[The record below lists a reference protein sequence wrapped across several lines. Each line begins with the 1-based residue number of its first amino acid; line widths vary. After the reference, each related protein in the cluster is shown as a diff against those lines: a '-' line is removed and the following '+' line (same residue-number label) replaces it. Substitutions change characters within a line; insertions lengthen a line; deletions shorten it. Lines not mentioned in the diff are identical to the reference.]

1 MFELKKGID
10 ILNDIGGVK
19 DAEAVE
25 KVFRNSMDNNNF
37 QKIQRIKNE
46 DARLKIANA
55 IRMGQPDDVFVN
67 TGTPEDKRFIIDLSL
82 KKGEESRLAIKDHTI
97 HYDLADEQARIIDR
111 TYYIANDDE
120 RVSALAQRISR
131 DDAYQYVKENMVGIM
146 KGMTFIVGFYS
157 RGPVGAEAAVPAIE
171 ATTSA
176 YVSHSAEILYRNCF
190 NDFDDEAE
198 RVGHFFTNVHSEGS
212 NRPEDLPNARVFM
225 DRAHQTTYSMFC
237 TYAGNTLLIKKGN
250 HRFAVDR
257 ATYYRRGKEIS
268 EHMFITG
275 IKGPDGRIT
284 FFAGAAPSGCGKTTT
299 AMTGDEFVSDD
310 LAQIWIAGDGSIR
323 SINPENG
330 IFGIIRDVSWDDDPM
345 MLKLFRNEKAEIIF
359 SNVLIDENKTPHW
372 EGSGEEPPKKG
383 VNFQGQWESGKT
395 DKNNKPVP
403 ISHPNAR
410 FTISCVA
417 LDNYSDKIED
427 PAGVVTKVFTYS
439 GRDSDTMPPVW
450 VAKNLDHGV
459 VIGASLIS
467 QATATEVGAT
477 GVKRSPWANQPFIPG
492 GLGDYM
498 HAQFEFFNS
507 DKIKDEYRPILAGL
521 NYFLTQG
528 ARGGEGDQLM
538 GEKKDVHV
546 WMGWLE
552 RLVHND
558 VSSIATPIGLLP
570 KYEDLKELFK
580 SLVDKE
586 YDRKMYNR
594 QFSLYIDN
602 IINRIDLQSDAY
614 KKDENVPDRL
624 FEIYGEQ
631 KKGLFALK
639 EKYGSIVTP
648 EQLEQNKG

>member
-1 MFELKKGID
+1 MFELKKGVD
-10 ILNDIGGVK
+10 ILNDIGGLK

-25 KVFRNSMDNNNF
+25 KVFRDSMDDGNF

-67 TGTPEDKRFIIDLSL
+67 SGTAEDRQFIIDLSL

-131 DDAYQYVKENMVGIM
+131 DDAYQYVKENMIGIM

-157 RGPVGAEAAVPAIE
+157 RGPVGAEAAIPAIE

-198 RVGHFFTNVHSEGS
+198 RVGHFFTNVHSEGT

-225 DRAHQTTYSMFC
+225 DRAHQTTYSTFC

-257 ATYYRRGKEIS
+257 ATYYRRGREIS

-275 IKGPDGRIT
+275 IKGPGNRIT

-299 AMTGDEFVSDD
+299 AMTGEEFVSDD
-310 LAQIWIAGDGSIR
+310 LAQIWIAEDGSIR

-330 IFGIIRDVSWDDDPM
+330 IFGIIKDVSWEDDPM

-359 SNVLIDENKTPHW
+359 SNVLIDEDKKPHW
-372 EGSGEEPPKKG
+372 EGSGEEPPEKG
-383 VNFQGQWESGKT
+383 YNFQGQWEGGKT

-410 FTISCVA
+410 FTINSVA
-417 LDNYSDKIED
+417 LDNYSDKIRN

-498 HAQFEFFNS
+498 HAQFDFFNS

-521 NYFLTQG
+521 NYFLTHG
-528 ARGGEGDQLM
+528 ARGGEGNELL

-552 RLVHND
+552 RCVHND
-558 VSSIATPIGLLP
+558 VSSITTPIGLLP
-570 KYEDLKELFK
+570 KYSDLKELFK
-580 SLVDKE
+580 SLIDKE
-586 YDRKMYNR
+586 YDRDLYYR
-594 QFSLYIDN
+594 QFSLYIEN
-602 IINRIDLQSDAY
+602 IIKRIDLQSDAY
-614 KKDENVPDRL
+614 KKDENVPDKL
-624 FEIYGEQ
+624 FKIYDEQ
-631 KKGLFALK
+631 KKGLLALK

-648 EQLEQNKG
+648 DQLEQDKG

>member
-10 ILNDIGGVK
+10 ILKDIGGVK
-19 DAEAVE
+19 GAEAVE
-25 KVFRNSMDNNNF
+25 KVFRDSMDNDNF

-46 DARLKIANA
+46 EARLKIANA

-67 TGTPEDKRFIIDLSL
+67 TGTPEDRQFIIDLSL
-82 KKGEESRLAIKDHTI
+82 KKGEESRLAIKNHTI

-131 DDAYQYVKENMVGIM
+131 DDAYKYVKENMVGIM
-146 KGMTFIVGFYS
+146 KGMTFIIGFYS

-225 DRAHQTTYSMFC
+225 DRAHQTTYSTFC

-257 ATYYRRGKEIS
+257 ATYYRRGNEIS

-275 IKGPDGRIT
+275 IKGPGGRVT

-310 LAQIWIAGDGSIR
+310 LAQIWIAADGSIR

-345 MLKLFRNEKAEIIF
+345 MLKLFRNETAEIIF

-410 FTISCVA
+410 FTISCTA

-521 NYFLTQG
+521 NYFLTHG
-528 ARGGEGDQLM
+528 ARGGEGNELL

-552 RLVHND
+552 RCVHND
-558 VSSIATPIGLLP
+558 VSSIPTPIGLLP
-570 KYEDLKELFK
+570 KYEDLKELFN
-580 SLVDKE
+580 SLIDKE
-586 YDRKMYNR
+586 YDINLYNR

-602 IINRIDLQSDAY
+602 IIKRIDLQSDAY

-624 FEIYGEQ
+624 FKIYDEQ
-631 KKGLFALK
+631 KKGLLALK

-648 EQLEQNKG
+648 EQLKEN

>member
-225 DRAHQTTYSMFC
+225 DRAHQTTYSTFC

-310 LAQIWIAGDGSIR
+310 LAQIWIAEDGSIR

-372 EGSGEEPPKKG
+372 EGSGEEPSKKG
-383 VNFQGQWESGKT
+383 FNLHGQWEEGKT

-586 YDRKMYNR
+586 YDREMYNR

>member
-10 ILNDIGGVK
+10 ILNNIGGVK
-19 DAEAVE
+19 SAEEVE
-25 KVFRNSMDNNNF
+25 KVFRDSMDDDNF

-46 DARLKIANA
+46 EARLKIANA
-55 IRMGQPDDVFVN
+55 IIMGQPDNVFVN
-67 TGTPEDKRFIIDLSL
+67 TGTPEDQQFIIDLSL
-82 KKGEESRLAIKDHTI
+82 KKGEEANLAIKDHTI

-131 DDAYQYVKENMVGIM
+131 DDAYKYVKENMTGIM

-171 ATTSA
+171 ATTST

-225 DRAHQTTYSMFC
+225 DRAHQTTYSTFC

-275 IKGPDGRIT
+275 VKGPGGRIT

-310 LAQIWIAGDGSIR
+310 LAQIWIAEDGSIR

-330 IFGIIRDVSWDDDPM
+330 IFGILRDVSWDDDPM

-359 SNVLIDENKTPHW
+359 SNVLIDENKKPHW

-383 VNFQGQWESGKT
+383 YNFQGQWEEGKT
-395 DKNNKPVP
+395 DKNNEPVP

-410 FTISCVA
+410 FTISCDV

-427 PAGVVTKVFTYS
+427 PAGVVAKVFTYS

-450 VAKNLDHGV
+450 VAENLDQGV

-477 GVKRSPWANQPFIPG
+477 GVKRAPWANQPFIPG

-498 HAQFEFFNS
+498 HAQFDFFNS

-521 NYFLTQG
+521 NYFLTHG
-528 ARGGEGDQLM
+528 ARGGEGNKLL

-552 RLVHND
+552 RRVHND
-558 VSSIATPIGLLP
+558 VSAIATPIGLLP

-580 SLVDKE
+580 SLIDKK
-586 YDRKMYNR
+586 YDRELYNR

-602 IINRIDLQSDAY
+602 IIKRIDLQTDAY
-614 KKDENVPDRL
+614 KKDENVPDKL
-624 FEIYGEQ
+624 FKIYDEQ
-631 KKGLFALK
+631 KKGLLALK

-648 EQLEQNKG
+648 EQLEEAKS

>member
-10 ILNDIGGVK
+10 ILNNIGGVK
-19 DAEAVE
+19 SAEEVE
-25 KVFRNSMDNNNF
+25 KVFRDSMDNDNF

-46 DARLKIANA
+46 EARLKIANA
-55 IRMGQPDDVFVN
+55 IIMGQPDDVFVN
-67 TGTPEDKRFIIDLSL
+67 TGTPEDKQFIIDLSL
-82 KKGEESRLAIKDHTI
+82 KKGEEAKLAIKDHTI

-111 TYYIANDDE
+111 TFYIANDDE

-131 DDAYQYVKENMVGIM
+131 DDAYKYVKENMTGMM

-171 ATTSA
+171 ATTST

-225 DRAHQTTYSMFC
+225 DRAQQTTYSTFC

-275 IKGPDGRIT
+275 LKGPGGRIT

-310 LAQIWIAGDGSIR
+310 LAQIWIAEDGSIR

-359 SNVLIDENKTPHW
+359 SNLLIDENKKPHW

-383 VNFQGQWESGKT
+383 YNFQGQWEQGKT
-395 DKNNKPVP
+395 DKNGKPVP

-410 FTISCVA
+410 FTISCEA

-427 PAGVVTKVFTYS
+427 PAGVVAKVFTYS

-477 GVKRSPWANQPFIPG
+477 GVKRAPWANQPFIPG

-498 HAQFEFFNS
+498 HAQFDFFNS

-521 NYFLTQG
+521 NYFLTHG
-528 ARGGEGDQLM
+528 ARGGEGDKLL

-552 RLVHND
+552 RRVHND
-558 VSSIATPIGLLP
+558 VSGIATPIGLLP

-580 SLVDKE
+580 SLIDKE
-586 YDRKMYNR
+586 YDRELYNR

-602 IINRIDLQSDAY
+602 IIKRIDLQTDAY
-614 KKDENVPDRL
+614 NKDENVPDRL
-624 FEIYGEQ
+624 FKIYDEQ
-631 KKGLFALK
+631 KKGLLALK

-648 EQLEQNKG
+648 EQLEEAKS